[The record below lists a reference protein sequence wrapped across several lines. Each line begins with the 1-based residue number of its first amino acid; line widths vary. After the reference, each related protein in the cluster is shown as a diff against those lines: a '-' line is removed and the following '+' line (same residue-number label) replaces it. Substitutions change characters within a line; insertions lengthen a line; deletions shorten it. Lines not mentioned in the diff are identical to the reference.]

1 MFGWINFLLQVL
13 RGKLRVG
20 RLKTQSQINH
30 VEDLLQIEFIFVTL
44 GVLLWKGWL
53 FSWKLCGPKA
63 VEPQVAKTP
72 PLLDQIISPQ
82 ISNWRFPKCTIIAHF
97 TGFCFSKFL
106 YKLFFKI
113 HDVQCSPLSLFQT
126 KSKGLLRTGC

>member
-44 GVLLWKGWL
+44 GVLL
-53 FSWKLCGPKA
+53 
-63 VEPQVAKTP
+63 
-72 PLLDQIISPQ
+72 
-82 ISNWRFPKCTIIAHF
+82 
-97 TGFCFSKFL
+97 
-106 YKLFFKI
+106 
-113 HDVQCSPLSLFQT
+113 
-126 KSKGLLRTGC
+126 